1 MSKELVHFDA
11 LGYEPFR
18 MKPVH
23 FAAGF
28 FLSVAE
34 KRYELERLNQAAV
47 IKHNTGLREEYA
59 HENLLIAF
67 KKAGVVDASMK
78 ETELKAL
85 RVQINGVVGNDDAI
99 YGSFSPYKKPPGVAY
114 TMASDRLLFDHE
126 PLDGYSGHFVHAILG
141 ATTSGK
147 QVVEFA
153 THALTQ
159 HKST

>member
-34 KRYELERLNQAAV
+34 KRYELERLNQVAV
-47 IKHNTGLREEYA
+47 IKHNTGLRDEYT
-59 HENLLIAF
+59 HENLLVAF
-67 KKAGVVDASMK
+67 KEAGVVDASMK
-78 ETELKAL
+78 EAELTAL

-99 YGSFSPYKKPPGVAY
+99 YGSFGPYKKPPGVAY

-126 PLDGYSGHFVHAILG
+126 PLDGYSGHLVHAILSS
-141 ATTSGK
+141 TPDGK

-153 THALTQ
+153 REALAD
-159 HKST
+159 HKS